1 MVVDVADWVRG
12 SHPTMTASAPI
23 AVGDASGQSALLR
36 TPSLTYSAFDS
47 PRSSVF
53 TSLTTPPA
61 SPFECPSELA
71 EASDAEKVEVVA
83 AEGRS
88 PDADDDED
96 FFAEWERDVK
106 RYTAKRGRRAGVK
119 NRANLARKDAARR
132 AMSIHG
138 GFDAVR
144 LVSIPALADFAA
156 RATEIR
162 PPQGQVFAARAA
174 R

>member
-1 MVVDVADWVRG
+1 MARLDDVADWVRG
-12 SHPTMTASAPI
+12 SHTTMTEPVPIVDASA
-23 AVGDASGQSALLR
+23 QSALLR

-61 SPFECPSELA
+61 SPFECASELA
-71 EASDAEKVEVVA
+71 DASEDGELEVIGT
-83 AEGRS
+83 EGRS
-88 PDADDDED
+88 PYGDDDAE

-132 AMSIHG
+132 AMSLQG

-144 LVSIPALADFAA
+144 DASVSVRAD
-156 RATEIR
+156 
-162 PPQGQVFAARAA
+162 PP
-174 R
+174 